1 MKKWLALVMALM
13 LVFAQTAAL
22 AEDLAAETSAATAIP
37 EPEVPPAYD
46 TLVVG
51 HTTAFSGHFSTG
63 LWGNNTADLDVKEL
77 LSGYNLIRW
86 EQDQGLFQVDPTVV
100 TGIVVY
106 DDADG
111 NRIYTM
117 VLSDDL
123 RYCDGTPITAWDYA
137 FSVLLSVAPQVA
149 EIGGNTNGYGSLLG
163 MEAYKSGEVS
173 TLEGLTVTNDTILSF
188 TVSAEY
194 RPFFYELGL
203 LRCAP
208 MPIQVIAPGCQ
219 VKDDGMG
226 VYIDQTNGAFTAEV
240 LKKTLLDPENGYVSH
255 PTVTSGAYKLVSY
268 DGAVAEFEINEYYKG
283 DAEGVVPSIQ
293 HLTFKTVSNETMMDQ
308 LLTGELGLVNKTVN
322 SESIMQGMAGV
333 GTGTLGMSNYAR
345 IGYSFISYNCEKPTV
360 SSQAVRQAIAYC
372 LDKDAL
378 VSSYVGNFGLRVDGY
393 YGIGQWMYQMLTG
406 AIQPP
411 LEEPAEGAT
420 QEEQAAYEE
429 AAQAW
434 AELSMDGIPTY
445 ELNLEA
451 ARTLLEDN
459 GWTLNR
465 QGNAYDPATD
475 DVRCAQ
481 VNGELVPL
489 ELKLVYPEGNTIAAS
504 LQTTFVDN
512 LAQVGIRVTMAP
524 VPMTELLKQYYRQ
537 VDRDCDMM
545 YLATNFDVVFDPT
558 LNYVPASGDF
568 VGSNYQAI
576 DSEKLFE
583 MAKDMSM
590 TEPGDVL
597 SYCKKWVAFQEEWMT
612 ELPAIP
618 VYSNAYFDFYTN
630 TLQNYMISSSAT
642 WSQAIVEAY
651 LSDPAEVEEETDE
664 LGEDEMELEDDEV
677 IFEEDW

>member
-1 MKKWLALVMALM
+1 MKKWLALVLAVM
-13 LVFAQTAAL
+13 LAFAQTAAL
-22 AEDLAAETSAATAIP
+22 AEDLAAETAVLTATP

-46 TLVVG
+46 SLVVG
-51 HTTAFSGHFSTG
+51 STTAFSGHFATG

-86 EQDQGLFQVDPTVV
+86 EQEQGLFQVDPTVV

-106 DDADG
+106 DDAEG
-111 NRIYTM
+111 NRTYTM

-149 EIGGNTNGYGSLLG
+149 EIGGNTNGYASLLG
-163 MEAYKSGEVS
+163 MEAYKSGEAS
-173 TLEGLTVTNDTILSF
+173 TLEGLKVTSDTILSF

-208 MPIQVIAPGCQ
+208 LPIQVIAPGCQ

-240 LKKTLLDPENGYVSH
+240 LKKTLLDPENGYVTY

-268 DGAVAEFEINEYYKG
+268 DGSVAEFEINEYYKG
-283 DAEGVVPSIQ
+283 DAEGVKPSIQ
-293 HLTFKTVSNETMMDQ
+293 HLTFKTVTNETMMDQ

-333 GTGTLGMSNYAR
+333 GTGTLAMGNYAR

-406 AIQPP
+406 AIQLP
-411 LEEPAEGAT
+411 LEEPAENAT
-420 QEEQAAYEE
+420 QEERTAYEE

-434 AELSMDGIPTY
+434 AELNMDGIPTY

-451 ARTLLEDN
+451 AKTLLEDN

-465 QGNAYDPATD
+465 QGNAYDPAAD

-489 ELKLVYPEGNTIAAS
+489 ELKLVYPEGNKIAAS

-512 LAQVGIRVTMAP
+512 LAQVGIKVTMEP
-524 VPMTELLKQYYRQ
+524 VPMAELLKQYYRQ
-537 VDRDCDMM
+537 ADRDCDMM

-558 LNYVPASGDF
+558 LNYVPADGDF

-576 DSEKLFE
+576 DSEKLYE

-597 SYCKKWVAFQEEWMT
+597 SYCQKWVAFQEEWMT

-630 TLQNYMISSSAT
+630 TLQNYLISSSAT
-642 WSQAIVEAY
+642 WSQAIVSAY